1 MRPTYINHLE
11 AVIKIYLLDNLYFL
25 NGQSSASFLFIFSLF
40 FLKKMGL
47 SRPLFLFIF
56 VLFSL
61 QFQFKLKKA
70 SLVCLGFEP
79 GAAGW

>member
-40 FLKKMGL
+40 FLKNGPIPA
-47 SRPLFLFIF
+47 SFFVYFRSFLITI
-56 VLFSL
+56 SI
-61 QFQFKLKKA
+61 
-70 SLVCLGFEP
+70 
-79 GAAGW
+79 

>member
-40 FLKKMGL
+40 F
-47 SRPLFLFIF
+47 
-56 VLFSL
+56 
-61 QFQFKLKKA
+61 
-70 SLVCLGFEP
+70 
-79 GAAGW
+79 